1 LAWFSLKDELIIDK
15 WMFMNL
21 KTYSAREC
29 DKKREVNIMTQ
40 ESIYCPVCFSSLE
53 HIGKVGWVLCPLHG
67 IEKAEVA
74 LSIEDIL
81 RLPLTS

>member
-1 LAWFSLKDELIIDK
+1 
-15 WMFMNL
+15 
-21 KTYSAREC
+21 
-29 DKKREVNIMTQ
+29 MTQ

-53 HIGKVGWVLCPLHG
+53 HIGKADWVLCPLHG